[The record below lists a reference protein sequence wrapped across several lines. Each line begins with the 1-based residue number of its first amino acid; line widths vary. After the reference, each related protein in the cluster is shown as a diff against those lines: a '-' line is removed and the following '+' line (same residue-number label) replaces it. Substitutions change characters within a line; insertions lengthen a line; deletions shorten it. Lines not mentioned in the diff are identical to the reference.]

1 LELGEFRTGE
11 GKVVTSWRTLPE
23 HWAKALPDG
32 AFAVRENI
40 CNKSGLLIM
49 CTELHFQLCFTLDP
63 ELPTLM
69 ISIT

>member
-1 LELGEFRTGE
+1 LGLGEYRTGE
-11 GKVVTSWRTLPE
+11 GKVVTSWRTLPNIGQ
-23 HWAKALPDG
+23 KPCQTQALPW
-32 AFAVRENI
+32 EKNI